1 MALDTVQ
8 DYLDR
13 SRALLQDTIEPYR
26 YGDDLLVSA
35 LNLAIMEAR
44 RIRPDMFES
53 YLGSALPEY
62 STASLTDDVDIDVQ
76 YRSAFM
82 YYMVGHAQLEDQEDN
97 SDARATVFLNKFTA
111 QLRTIE
117 A

>member
-1 MALDTVQ
+1 MALGTVQ

-26 YGDDLLVSA
+26 YDDETLVTA
-35 LNLAIMEAR
+35 LNMAIMEGR
-44 RIRPDMFES
+44 RIRPDLFES
-53 YLGSALPEY
+53 YLGGDLPEY
-62 STASLTDDVDIDVQ
+62 LTSALTTSVDIDVQ
-76 YRSAFM
+76 YRSAFL
-82 YYMVGHAQLEDQEDN
+82 YYMVGHAQLSDNEDN